1 MSRSAFVEVNI
12 TNSTKLAQDS
22 QNTADKAVKGVENL
36 NDPNMMSVIE
46 KQNNIVQFSGLTSQY
61 NVLVENAKAEGIDTA
76 AITKAYNDLNRFM
89 IDILADPNHASV
101 VDREVYK
108 KYQGA
113 YNRELSRIQTAL
125 QNNTDKKFTSAAS
138 AAESAAS
145 TASQASSQAQ
155 SAVDKVTTEMAAQS
169 EATANAQ
176 KTADSAF
183 AKAEAVG
190 NQTSAEIAK
199 QSAAITKAQSTADS
213 AFKQAQSAAD
223 YTDKQI
229 ASQASVV
236 SEASKKAAEAST
248 KANSALDTANGAN
261 AEITKLK
268 GGSTLTIAQ
277 LEDGLGSKVS
287 NADFTSY
294 KTQTASQF
302 AQTVKQAD
310 FKTYQTQTSK
320 LIESKVSNE
329 DYEADK
335 TQTAQQIASKVSSSE
350 FQTYQA
356 QTDKAI
362 KSKVSSSDYESDKEQ
377 TASQIADKVSS
388 GEFSTYKTQTD
399 KLIGQKVDNGDFK
412 TYQTQTS
419 KLIES
424 KVDNGTYQADKTQ
437 TANQIASK
445 VSSTD
450 FNSYKTQTDKAIQS
464 KVSSADFAK
473 LKVGGRNL
481 YLKSKTI
488 EDGYNPFN
496 ATVKVER
503 FDDTTNM
510 WHVTAGKGTGTRVGL
525 YLNNYG
531 NGKIPNNSD
540 WAYSADVKGTG
551 KVVWFGI
558 EAGDHKPITGT
569 VGKDWSRISQTG
581 HVDDGVKTII
591 MYFDSTDSAVDVY
604 IKLPK
609 LESGNMPSDWSLAP
623 EDTATQSEVT
633 QLSGQ
638 ISSKVSSSDFNSYKV
653 QTDKLIA
660 DKVSNGTFSTYKS
673 QTAELI
679 AQKVATKDFEAYQ
692 STTAQQI
699 ASKVASSDFNS
710 YKSQTDKAIQT
721 KVSKGDANNVNLI
734 PYSAMPKAGVTKW
747 FGRGGGNQFQVTTHP
762 FYHNGADH
770 LYEINTTSANEV
782 YAMSP
787 RFKIKANSTYTFQL
801 KGFAS
806 ANVKDMDVFVL
817 GRKNGET
824 KDYTVAK
831 QIILGAKLSTSGMD
845 YRKVTFTTGD
855 MDEAYIRIDNNGS
868 SDGKIAILGFTE
880 LKLEPGDTATPY
892 VYGAEQSMISQ
903 VSDDINLR
911 VTKDGLI
918 DQINLSAGKTLIS
931 SGGQLTLSGKS
942 VFLDSTD
949 PVIMKSANIDRL
961 LVGKQLTAADI
972 SANTFSTNNG
982 TFTVD
987 KNGAITAK
995 NMTLSGG
1002 KLSSPTINAGT
1013 ISGATING
1021 TTFHGG
1027 DVINSTHNTS
1037 HLYPMT
1043 ISPNGEYKSTFFDQ
1057 AVGLQS
1063 SIASGAIQ
1071 HKYRSMLANSSGQ
1084 FPSYNAAIDGQGF
1097 HSQAGYTTTK
1107 DSNFDK
1113 PQTIT
1118 GYVDVTPAT
1127 GIYLSGPT
1135 QQVSFAGNGA
1145 NAGSNGITMNTYGN
1159 IKGMQLSATWGVN
1172 SQKGKV
1178 AEFGIDPDGKN
1189 TIGFYRPTF
1198 VDEIGALTNNNSGR
1212 LFLHDKKGD
1221 AQIIMSNDG
1230 KPRVVSA
1237 TIYNRTYSNEAHVC
1251 ITKYGTMGRISS
1263 ASKYK
1268 LAISREPRVEPADRL
1283 LTITPSSW
1291 VDLESAKEVAA
1302 HKTDERLFPEP
1313 EQSLNRCYGLIAE
1326 DLRDAGLDEFLIYG
1340 KDNEIEG
1347 VQYDKLWTVLIPKIK
1362 QMNERINELE
1372 RKSL

>member
-1 MSRSAFVEVNI
+1 MALGTATPFKLTGNGG
-12 TNSTKLAQDS
+12 TNNASHMY
-22 QNTADKAVKGVENL
+22 NTSKK
-36 NDPNMMSVIE
+36 
-46 KQNNIVQFSGLTSQY
+46 
-61 NVLVENAKAEGIDTA
+61 
-76 AITKAYNDLNRFM
+76 ITKGTTVTVSY
-89 IDILADPNHASV
+89 DI
-101 VDREVYK
+101 
-108 KYQGA
+108 
-113 YNRELSRIQTAL
+113 T
-125 QNNTDKKFTSAAS
+125 
-138 AAESAAS
+138 
-145 TASQASSQAQ
+145 
-155 SAVDKVTTEMAAQS
+155 
-169 EATANAQ
+169 
-176 KTADSAF
+176 
-183 AKAEAVG
+183 
-190 NQTSAEIAK
+190 
-199 QSAAITKAQSTADS
+199 
-213 AFKQAQSAAD
+213 
-223 YTDKQI
+223 
-229 ASQASVV
+229 
-236 SEASKKAAEAST
+236 ST
-248 KANSALDTANGAN
+248 KA
-261 AEITKLK
+261 
-268 GGSTLTIAQ
+268 GGTYVIQ
-277 LEDGLGSKVS
+277 LMEGSWQSV
-287 NADFTSY
+287 F
-294 KTQTASQF
+294 
-302 AQTVKQAD
+302 
-310 FKTYQTQTSK
+310 
-320 LIESKVSNE
+320 
-329 DYEADK
+329 
-335 TQTAQQIASKVSSSE
+335 VSSNKPLVAGTQHQSCTIVINNDYSKGVQLRLDNSTSE
-350 FQTYQA
+350 VTISNF
-356 QTDKAI
+356 I
-362 KSKVSSSDYESDKEQ
+362 ISESSKEV
-377 TASQIADKVSS
+377 
-388 GEFSTYKTQTD
+388 
-399 KLIGQKVDNGDFK
+399 N
-412 TYQTQTS
+412 
-419 KLIES
+419 
-424 KVDNGTYQADKTQ
+424 
-437 TANQIASK
+437 
-445 VSSTD
+445 
-450 FNSYKTQTDKAIQS
+450 
-464 KVSSADFAK
+464 
-473 LKVGGRNL
+473 
-481 YLKSKTI
+481 
-488 EDGYNPFN
+488 
-496 ATVKVER
+496 
-503 FDDTTNM
+503 
-510 WHVTAGKGTGTRVGL
+510 
-525 YLNNYG
+525 
-531 NGKIPNNSD
+531 
-540 WAYSADVKGTG
+540 
-551 KVVWFGI
+551 
-558 EAGDHKPITGT
+558 
-569 VGKDWSRISQTG
+569 WS
-581 HVDDGVKTII
+581 
-591 MYFDSTDSAVDVY
+591 
-604 IKLPK
+604 P
-609 LESGNMPSDWSLAP
+609 AP
-623 EDTATQSEVT
+623 EDMASQSEVT

-638 ISSKVSSSDFNSYKV
+638 ISSKVSSSDFNSYKT

-660 DKVSNGTFSTYKS
+660 DKVSNGEFSTYKT

-679 AQKVATKDFEAYQ
+679 AQKVATKDFQAYQ
-692 STTAQQI
+692 STTASQI

-747 FGRGGGNQFQVTTHP
+747 FGQGGGNQFQVTTHP

-831 QIILGAKLSTSGMD
+831 QIIAGAKLSTSGMD

-995 NMTLSGG
+995 NMTLVGG

-1212 LFLHDKKGD
+1212 LFLHDKKGN

-1230 KPRVVSA
+1230 KPRIASA
-1237 TIYNRTYSNEAHVC
+1237 TIYNRTYSGEPKV
-1251 ITKYGTMGRISS
+1251 IVTKYGTLGRETS

-1268 LAISREPRVEPADRL
+1268 LAISREPQVEPADRL
-1283 LTITPSSW
+1283 LTVTPSSW

-1302 HKTDERLFPEP
+1302 HKTDETLFPEP
-1313 EQSLNRCYGLIAE
+1313 EQSLNRYHGLIAE

-1340 KDNEIEG
+1340 KDGEIEG
-1347 VQYDKLWTVLIPKIK
+1347 IQYDKLWTVLIPKIK